1 MEGVC
6 PGWPRPAW
14 NRAVN
19 ELRST
24 AWCRPPLSRWPVAPP
39 GVRTAPRPPAVT
51 GAPPHGT
58 ARIPATASMGAAG
71 QPGRPR
77 WRRAAGPRGRGHSK
91 QSDLVWQ
98 SAITWEALERPK
110 TSSCADDNF
119 FLDKGHDPT
128 SIDSLDKRKIRQL
141 SYRMQR
147 LRWHKKL
154 QCHCAL

>member
-1 MEGVC
+1 M
-6 PGWPRPAW
+6 
-14 NRAVN
+14 N

-24 AWCRPPLSRWPVAPP
+24 TWCRRPPSRSAVGPLE
-39 GVRTAPRPPAVT
+39 VRTAPRPRVVT

-77 WRRAAGPRGRGHSK
+77 WRRAAGPRGRAHSK

-98 SAITWEALERPK
+98 SAITCEALERPK

-128 SIDSLDKRKIRQL
+128 SIDSLDKSKFRSRG
-141 SYRMQR
+141 YRMQR